1 MTVHFFSALFCE
13 AKPIIKHYD
22 LSKLENLNTFSI
34 YSSNEGDITLT
45 ITGIGKNNAIK
56 AIKYHHDSMHTHK
69 SDIWLNIG
77 IAGHK
82 NISVGDIRLINKI
95 TDDEDKKSWYPQIIF
110 KSECPSID
118 LVSLNA
124 PSTNYKACLYDME
137 ASGFY
142 QTAIQYGTIE
152 LVQSLKII
160 SDNSRTSISK
170 INAENVESLIKLNID
185 AIEKVLSE
193 LKILAK
199 QITSEEKLPNYYEL
213 FIEKWHFTQ
222 SEKYRLKRMLAKI
235 NIRYSNENIFEST
248 NHLGTG
254 KLVLKE
260 LENKLTNINFYL
272 N

>member
-13 AKPIIKHYD
+13 AKPIIKHYG

-160 SDNSRTSISK
+160 SDNI
-170 INAENVESLIKLNID
+170 LI
-185 AIEKVLSE
+185 
-193 LKILAK
+193 
-199 QITSEEKLPNYYEL
+199 T
-213 FIEKWHFTQ
+213 
-222 SEKYRLKRMLAKI
+222 
-235 NIRYSNENIFEST
+235 
-248 NHLGTG
+248 
-254 KLVLKE
+254 
-260 LENKLTNINFYL
+260 
-272 N
+272 